1 MQLIQLIIIEIK
13 VSFKSKKSNL
23 SDYWLERAQQAIQSE
38 TLEDAAKVAEIER
51 IVAMMIADIYKNLL
65 AYYGKLATAEG
76 IDWREAKQIA
86 DKFDVEAFQMR
97 AKVYVENKDFSDKAN
112 KELKRYNTAMYA
124 NRENLLKHELGLIV
138 TKAYAEQENVIN
150 KHLHDSV
157 TRTLEHQSGILG
169 ADVHVKPTDVE
180 AIVYSNFGKLN
191 WSERLWNN
199 QDELRKDVERMAS
212 HVMLR
217 GRHPYE
223 FVPEIRK
230 KQKQTVA
237 NTKSLLITEAA
248 RVQTE
253 AQKLHYLETMGD
265 DAEYE
270 FVAKRDE
277 KTSKICRHYD
287 KKVFKVKDMVP
298 GVNAPP
304 MHPHCRST
312 TVPYVGNWRDKFFKD
327 RQGKYRLKDGDTR
340 EVDTDNVN
348 YKEQEPVGLNKRDKN
363 DDYRVDMKC
372 IQSNAYRRKFDKI
385 SDNKVLNRN
394 IYQAAKEMLRHR
406 DGDDREDLYGF
417 DEKTGKQLFKSVENK
432 NNKSKVYYTKNI
444 EKIVESKP
452 YQIISVHNHPRST
465 LPSAGDLT
473 AQHLRKYAKGII
485 VGHNGRL
492 IVYSVNKDVDFEF
505 FKYSIESMK
514 MRTKMERN
522 TLEDMLKNLKKH
534 GLIDYQEL

>member
-1 MQLIQLIIIEIK
+1 M
-13 VSFKSKKSNL
+13 SNL

-65 AYYGKLATAEG
+65 AYYAKLATAEG
-76 IDWREAKQIA
+76 IDWGEAKQIA
-86 DKFDVEAFQMR
+86 DKFDVEAFQMQ
-97 AKVYVENKDFSDKAN
+97 AKAYVENKDFSDKAN
-112 KELKRYNTAMYA
+112 KELKRYNTAMYV
-124 NRENLLKHELGLIV
+124 NREQLLKHELGLIV
-138 TKAYAEQENVIN
+138 TKGYAEQENVIN

-157 TRTLEHQSGILG
+157 TRTLRHQAGILG
-169 ADVHVKPTDVE
+169 ADVHVKQSDVE

-237 NTKSLLITEAA
+237 NTKRLLITEAA

-287 KKVFKVKDMVP
+287 KKLFKVKDMVP

-312 TVPYVGNWRDKFFKD
+312 TVPHVGNWRDKFFKD
-327 RQGKYRLKDGDTR
+327 RQGKYRLKDEDAQAIYT
-340 EVDTDNVN
+340 NN
-348 YKEQEPVGLNKRDKN
+348 
-363 DDYRVDMKC
+363 
-372 IQSNAYRRKFDKI
+372 
-385 SDNKVLNRN
+385 NKVEQLN
-394 IYQAAKEMLRHR
+394 IGKKVFITDQAIDKVKLVKIPGHTDEENKFIQEKHKELLKDAKENNNS
-406 DGDDREDLYGF
+406 DEVVYISKGD
-417 DEKTGKQLFKSVENK
+417 SV
-432 NNKSKVYYTKNI
+432 SKVYGNQTS
-444 EKIVESKP
+444 VEIFLGSEAGNWLNYSP
-452 YQIISVHNHPRST
+452 NRSLILMHNHPGSSSFSLNDIHSFVTINTIKTMTIVTNKGLVKYISKTKKFEGKYISNRLKSYI
-465 LPSAGDLT
+465 S
-473 AQHLRKYAKGII
+473 QHDKEDIDHK
-485 VGHNGRL
+485 
-492 IVYSVNKDVDFEF
+492 F
-505 FKYSIESMK
+505 IE
-514 MRTKMERN
+514 N
-522 TLEDMLKNLKKH
+522 ILKEMYNLGEIYYKVR
-534 GLIDYQEL
+534 

>member
-1 MQLIQLIIIEIK
+1 
-13 VSFKSKKSNL
+13 
-23 SDYWLERAQQAIQSE
+23 
-38 TLEDAAKVAEIER
+38 
-51 IVAMMIADIYKNLL
+51 
-65 AYYGKLATAEG
+65 
-76 IDWREAKQIA
+76 
-86 DKFDVEAFQMR
+86 
-97 AKVYVENKDFSDKAN
+97 
-112 KELKRYNTAMYA
+112 
-124 NRENLLKHELGLIV
+124 
-138 TKAYAEQENVIN
+138 
-150 KHLHDSV
+150 
-157 TRTLEHQSGILG
+157 
-169 ADVHVKPTDVE
+169 DVE

-230 KQKQTVA
+230 KQQQTVA
-237 NTKSLLITEAA
+237 NTKRLLITEAA

-253 AQKLHYLETMGD
+253 AQKMHYLETMGD

-348 YKEQEPVGLNKRDKN
+348 YKEQEPVGLNKRGKN

-394 IYQAAKEMLRHR
+394 IYQAAKEMLQHR

-432 NNKSKVYYTKNI
+432 NNKSKVYYAKNI
-444 EKIVESKP
+444 DKIVESKP

-492 IVYSVNKDVDFEF
+492 IVYSVNKNVNFEF
-505 FKYSIESMK
+505 LKYSIESMK

>member
-1 MQLIQLIIIEIK
+1 MK

-65 AYYGKLATAEG
+65 AYYAKLATAEG

-97 AKVYVENKDFSDKAN
+97 AKAYVENKDFSDKAN
-112 KELKRYNTAMYA
+112 KELKRYNTAMYV
-124 NRENLLKHELGLIV
+124 NREQLLKHELGLIV
-138 TKAYAEQENVIN
+138 TKGYAEQENVIN

-157 TRTLEHQSGILG
+157 TRTLKHQSGILG
-169 ADVHVKPTDVE
+169 ADVHVKQSDVE
-180 AIVYSNFGKLN
+180 AIVYFNFGKLN

-237 NTKSLLITEAA
+237 NTKRLLITEAA

-253 AQKLHYLETMGD
+253 AQKLHYLETIGK

-327 RQGKYRLKDGDTR
+327 RQGKYRLRGEEETKQLL
-340 EVDTDNVN
+340 V
-348 YKEQEPVGLNKRDKN
+348 K
-363 DDYRVDMKC
+363 
-372 IQSNAYRRKFDKI
+372 
-385 SDNKVLNRN
+385 
-394 IYQAAKEMLRHR
+394 KEMTDAIDSGKIKVELNVEKQNRHQLGHQMYEDYKKKNLQKGKAIPSYTLLDNSELNSLIHQKAGKGSLIADDFGNWKNKEIIDFGKIIGKDYI
-406 DGDDREDLYGF
+406 DGEFIETKRGTVHYS
-417 DEKTGKQLFKSVENK
+417 KTGSHIIPNGKG
-432 NNKSKVYYTKNI
+432 
-444 EKIVESKP
+444 EK
-452 YQIISVHNHPRST
+452 R
-465 LPSAGDLT
+465 
-473 AQHLRKYAKGII
+473 
-485 VGHNGRL
+485 
-492 IVYSVNKDVDFEF
+492 
-505 FKYSIESMK
+505 
-514 MRTKMERN
+514 
-522 TLEDMLKNLKKH
+522 
-534 GLIDYQEL
+534 

>member
-1 MQLIQLIIIEIK
+1 M
-13 VSFKSKKSNL
+13 SNL
-23 SDYWLERAQQAIQSE
+23 NDYWLERAKMFIQSE

-51 IVAMMIADIYKNLL
+51 IVAMMTAEIYKNLL

-76 IDWREAKQIA
+76 IDWREAKKIA
-86 DKFDVEAFQMR
+86 DAFDVEAFQMQ
-97 AKVYVENKDFSDKAN
+97 AKAYVDQQDFSEKAN
-112 KELKRYNTAMYA
+112 KALKRYNTTMYV
-124 NRENLLKHELGLIV
+124 NREQFLKQELGLIV
-138 TKAYAEQENVIN
+138 TKAYAEQEKVVNH
-150 KHLHDSV
+150 HLQDSV
-157 TRTLEHQSGILG
+157 TRTLRHQSGILG
-169 ADVHVKPTDVE
+169 ADVHVKQSDVE

-230 KQKQTVA
+230 KQQQTVA
-237 NTKSLLITEAA
+237 NTKRLLITEAA

-327 RQGKYRLKDGDTR
+327 RQGKYRLKDEDAQAIDTNNVEEAHKPKKHWITESDIENVEFVSIPGHTEEESR
-340 EVDTDNVN
+340 YIQEQHKRLLRKAMSENDSNEYAFVSKGKDDKEPAEAKGTQYDVDFKPG
-348 YKEQEPVGLNKRDKN
+348 YKATERLLNSPN
-363 DDYRVDMKC
+363 
-372 IQSNAYRRKFDKI
+372 QSLI
-385 SDNKVLNRN
+385 L
-394 IYQAAKEMLRHR
+394 M
-406 DGDDREDLYGF
+406 
-417 DEKTGKQLFKSVENK
+417 
-432 NNKSKVYYTKNI
+432 
-444 EKIVESKP
+444 
-452 YQIISVHNHPRST
+452 HNHPGGSIFSIHDLINFNDCNT
-465 LPSAGDLT
+465 LKTMTIVTNTGKVKFITKT
-473 AQHLRKYAKGII
+473 ANYDTKLFSIICGREFNKIGKRPISDVNIERALRKLYNKGII
-485 VGHNGRL
+485 EYKVR
-492 IVYSVNKDVDFEF
+492 
-505 FKYSIESMK
+505 
-514 MRTKMERN
+514 
-522 TLEDMLKNLKKH
+522 
-534 GLIDYQEL
+534 

>member
-1 MQLIQLIIIEIK
+1 M
-13 VSFKSKKSNL
+13 SNL

-76 IDWREAKQIA
+76 IDWREAKKIA
-86 DKFDVEAFQMR
+86 NAFDVEAFQMQ
-97 AKVYVENKDFSDKAN
+97 AKAYVENKDFSEKAN
-112 KELKRYNTAMYA
+112 KALKRYNTTMYV
-124 NRENLLKHELGLIV
+124 NREQLLKQELGLIV
-138 TKAYAEQENVIN
+138 TKAYAEQEKVVNH
-150 KHLHDSV
+150 HLQDSV
-157 TRTLEHQSGILG
+157 TRTLKHQSGILG
-169 ADVHVKPTDVE
+169 ADVHVKQSDVE

-230 KQKQTVA
+230 KQQQTVA
-237 NTKSLLITEAA
+237 NTKRLLITEAA

-327 RQGKYRLKDGDTR
+327 RQGKYSVEYDKVLQKSAKDEMTDAIDSGKIKVELNVEKQNRHQLGHQLYEDYKKKNLQKGLPIPSYTILDND
-340 EVDTDNVN
+340 ELNALLIQKAGKGHLSTDNN
-348 YKEQEPVGLNKRDKN
+348 GNWDNKEIINFDKIIGKAYIDGKFIATKWGKVHYSKTGTHIIPFEKRDK
-363 DDYRVDMKC
+363 R
-372 IQSNAYRRKFDKI
+372 
-385 SDNKVLNRN
+385 
-394 IYQAAKEMLRHR
+394 
-406 DGDDREDLYGF
+406 
-417 DEKTGKQLFKSVENK
+417 
-432 NNKSKVYYTKNI
+432 
-444 EKIVESKP
+444 
-452 YQIISVHNHPRST
+452 
-465 LPSAGDLT
+465 
-473 AQHLRKYAKGII
+473 
-485 VGHNGRL
+485 
-492 IVYSVNKDVDFEF
+492 
-505 FKYSIESMK
+505 
-514 MRTKMERN
+514 
-522 TLEDMLKNLKKH
+522 
-534 GLIDYQEL
+534 

>member
-1 MQLIQLIIIEIK
+1 M
-13 VSFKSKKSNL
+13 SNL

-65 AYYGKLATAEG
+65 AYYAKLATAEG
-76 IDWREAKQIA
+76 IDWGEAKQIA
-86 DKFDVEAFQMR
+86 DKFDVEAFQMQ
-97 AKVYVENKDFSDKAN
+97 AKAYVENKDFSDKAN
-112 KELKRYNTAMYA
+112 KELKRYNTAMYV
-124 NRENLLKHELGLIV
+124 NREQLLKHELGLIV
-138 TKAYAEQENVIN
+138 TKGYAEQENVVN
-150 KHLHDSV
+150 HHLQETV
-157 TRTLEHQSGILG
+157 TRTLRHQAGILG

-212 HVMLR
+212 HVMLH

-230 KQKQTVA
+230 KQQQTVA
-237 NTKSLLITEAA
+237 NTKRLLITEAA

-253 AQKLHYLETMGD
+253 AQKMYYLETMGD

-312 TVPYVGNWRDKFFKD
+312 TVPHVGNWRDKFFKD
-327 RQGKYRLKDGDTR
+327 RQGKYSVEYDKVLQKSAKDEMTDAIDSGKIKVELNVEKQNRHQLGHQLYEDYKKKNLQKGLPIPSYTILDND
-340 EVDTDNVN
+340 ELNALLIQKAGKGHLSTDNN
-348 YKEQEPVGLNKRDKN
+348 GNWDNKEIINFDKIIGKAYIDGKFIATKWGKVHYSKTGTHIIPFEKRDK
-363 DDYRVDMKC
+363 R
-372 IQSNAYRRKFDKI
+372 
-385 SDNKVLNRN
+385 
-394 IYQAAKEMLRHR
+394 
-406 DGDDREDLYGF
+406 
-417 DEKTGKQLFKSVENK
+417 
-432 NNKSKVYYTKNI
+432 
-444 EKIVESKP
+444 
-452 YQIISVHNHPRST
+452 
-465 LPSAGDLT
+465 
-473 AQHLRKYAKGII
+473 
-485 VGHNGRL
+485 
-492 IVYSVNKDVDFEF
+492 
-505 FKYSIESMK
+505 
-514 MRTKMERN
+514 
-522 TLEDMLKNLKKH
+522 
-534 GLIDYQEL
+534 

>member
-51 IVAMMIADIYKNLL
+51 IVAMMIADIYKTLL

-97 AKVYVENKDFSDKAN
+97 AKAYVENKDFSDKAN
-112 KELKRYNTAMYA
+112 KELKRYNTAMYV
-124 NRENLLKHELGLIV
+124 NREQLLKHELGLIV
-138 TKAYAEQENVIN
+138 TKGYAEQENVIN

-157 TRTLEHQSGILG
+157 TRTLRHQAGILG

-199 QDELRKDVERMAS
+199 QDELRKDVERVAS

-237 NTKSLLITEAA
+237 NTKRLLITEAA

-312 TVPYVGNWRDKFFKD
+312 TVPHVGNWRDKFFKD
-327 RQGKYRLKDGDTR
+327 RQGKYSVEYDKVLQKSAKDEMTDAIDSGKIKVELNVEKQNRHQLGHQLYEDYKKKNLQKGLPIPSYTILDND
-340 EVDTDNVN
+340 ELNALLIQKAGKGHLSTDNN
-348 YKEQEPVGLNKRDKN
+348 GNWDNKEIINFDKIIGKAYIDGKFIATKWGKVHYSKTGTHIIPFEKRDK
-363 DDYRVDMKC
+363 R
-372 IQSNAYRRKFDKI
+372 
-385 SDNKVLNRN
+385 
-394 IYQAAKEMLRHR
+394 
-406 DGDDREDLYGF
+406 
-417 DEKTGKQLFKSVENK
+417 
-432 NNKSKVYYTKNI
+432 
-444 EKIVESKP
+444 
-452 YQIISVHNHPRST
+452 
-465 LPSAGDLT
+465 
-473 AQHLRKYAKGII
+473 
-485 VGHNGRL
+485 
-492 IVYSVNKDVDFEF
+492 
-505 FKYSIESMK
+505 
-514 MRTKMERN
+514 
-522 TLEDMLKNLKKH
+522 
-534 GLIDYQEL
+534 

>member
-1 MQLIQLIIIEIK
+1 M
-13 VSFKSKKSNL
+13 SNL
-23 SDYWLERAQQAIQSE
+23 NDYWLERAKMFIQSE
-38 TLEDAAKVAEIER
+38 TLEDAAKIAEIER

-76 IDWREAKQIA
+76 IDWREAKKIVDA
-86 DKFDVEAFQMR
+86 FDVEAFQMQ
-97 AKVYVENKDFSDKAN
+97 AKTYVENKDFSEKAN
-112 KELKRYNTAMYA
+112 EELKRYNTTMYV
-124 NRENLLKHELGLIV
+124 NREKLLKHELGLIV
-138 TKAYAEQENVIN
+138 TKAYAEQEKVVNH
-150 KHLHDSV
+150 HLQDSV
-157 TRTLEHQSGILG
+157 TRTLKHQAGILG
-169 ADVHVKPTDVE
+169 ADVHVKQSDVE

-230 KQKQTVA
+230 KQQQTVA
-237 NTKSLLITEAA
+237 NTKRLLITEAA

-312 TVPYVGNWRDKFFKD
+312 TVPHVSNWRDKFFKD
-327 RQGKYRLKDGDTR
+327 RQGKYRLKDEDTQAI
-340 EVDTDNVN
+340 DTINSN
-348 YKEQEPVGLNKRDKN
+348 SNEQEPFGLNKRNKN
-363 DDYRVDMKC
+363 DEFKVDVKY
-372 IQSNAYRRKFDKI
+372 IQSNEYRRKFDKI

-394 IYQAAKEMLRHR
+394 IYQAAKEMLEHR

-417 DEKTGKQLFKSVENK
+417 DEKTGKMLFKSIENK

-444 EKIVESKP
+444 EKIVEKNP

-465 LPSAGDLT
+465 LPSVGDLT

-492 IVYSVNKDVDFEF
+492 IVYSVNKDIDFGSF
-505 FKYSIESMK
+505 RHSLDILGVNFKSKYNTSEVEQNK
-514 MRTKMERN
+514 MLSK
-522 TLEDMLKNLKKH
+522 LKEI
-534 GLIDYQEL
+534 GLIDYKVL

>member
-1 MQLIQLIIIEIK
+1 M
-13 VSFKSKKSNL
+13 SNL

-76 IDWREAKQIA
+76 IDWREAKKIA
-86 DKFDVEAFQMR
+86 NAFDVEAFQMQ
-97 AKVYVENKDFSDKAN
+97 AKAYVENKDFSEKAN
-112 KELKRYNTAMYA
+112 KALKRYNTTMYV
-124 NRENLLKHELGLIV
+124 NREQLLKHELGLIV
-138 TKAYAEQENVIN
+138 TKGYAEQENVIN

-157 TRTLEHQSGILG
+157 TRTLRHQAGILG
-169 ADVHVKPTDVE
+169 ADVHVKQSDVE

-237 NTKSLLITEAA
+237 NTKRLLITEAA

-253 AQKLHYLETMGD
+253 AQKMHYLETMGD

-312 TVPYVGNWRDKFFKD
+312 TVPYVGNWRDDFIKK
-327 RQGKYRLKDGDTR
+327 RKGKYKL
-340 EVDTDNVN
+340 
-348 YKEQEPVGLNKRDKN
+348 
-363 DDYRVDMKC
+363 
-372 IQSNAYRRKFDKI
+372 
-385 SDNKVLNRN
+385 
-394 IYQAAKEMLRHR
+394 
-406 DGDDREDLYGF
+406 
-417 DEKTGKQLFKSVENK
+417 DEEETKQLFAKKEMTDAIDSGKIKVELNPNK
-432 NNKSKVYYTKNI
+432 QNRHQLGHKLYEEYKEKNAQKGMLTPSYTILDNDELNTLIRQKVGKGYLTTDITGKWNNKEIIDFGKIIGKDNIKGQFIETKRGTVHYSKTGTHVI
-444 EKIVESKP
+444 P
-452 YQIISVHNHPRST
+452 
-465 LPSAGDLT
+465 
-473 AQHLRKYAKGII
+473 
-485 VGHNGRL
+485 NG
-492 IVYSVNKDVDFEF
+492 K
-505 FKYSIESMK
+505 
-514 MRTKMERN
+514 
-522 TLEDMLKNLKKH
+522 EDKR
-534 GLIDYQEL
+534 

>member
-1 MQLIQLIIIEIK
+1 M
-13 VSFKSKKSNL
+13 SNL

-65 AYYGKLATAEG
+65 AYYAKLATAEG
-76 IDWREAKQIA
+76 IDWREAKKIVDA
-86 DKFDVEAFQMR
+86 FDVEMFQMQ
-97 AKVYVENKDFSDKAN
+97 AKAYVENKDFSEKAN
-112 KELKRYNTAMYA
+112 KALKRYNTTMYV
-124 NRENLLKHELGLIV
+124 NREQLLKHELGLIV

-237 NTKSLLITEAA
+237 NTKRLLITEAA

-312 TVPYVGNWRDKFFKD
+312 TVPYVGNWRDDFFKK
-327 RQGKYRLKDGDTR
+327 RKGKYKLDEEETTQLLAK
-340 EVDTDNVN
+340 
-348 YKEQEPVGLNKRDKN
+348 
-363 DDYRVDMKC
+363 
-372 IQSNAYRRKFDKI
+372 
-385 SDNKVLNRN
+385 
-394 IYQAAKEMLRHR
+394 KEMTDAIDSGKIKVELNV
-406 DGDDREDLYGF
+406 
-417 DEKTGKQLFKSVENK
+417 EK
-432 NNKSKVYYTKNI
+432 
-444 EKIVESKP
+444 
-452 YQIISVHNHPRST
+452 
-465 LPSAGDLT
+465 
-473 AQHLRKYAKGII
+473 
-485 VGHNGRL
+485 
-492 IVYSVNKDVDFEF
+492 
-505 FKYSIESMK
+505 
-514 MRTKMERN
+514 
-522 TLEDMLKNLKKH
+522 
-534 GLIDYQEL
+534 

>member
-23 SDYWLERAQQAIQSE
+23 NDYWLERAQQAIQSE

-51 IVAMMIADIYKNLL
+51 IIAMMIADIYKNLL
-65 AYYGKLATAEG
+65 AYYGKLVTAEG
-76 IDWREAKQIA
+76 IDWREAKQIV
-86 DKFDVEAFQMR
+86 DKFDVEAFQMQ
-97 AKVYVENKDFSDKAN
+97 AKAYVENKDFSDKAN
-112 KELKRYNTAMYA
+112 KELKRYNTAMYV
-124 NRENLLKHELGLIV
+124 NREQLLKHELGLIV
-138 TKAYAEQENVIN
+138 TKAYAEQAKVVNH
-150 KHLHDSV
+150 HLQDSV
-157 TRTLEHQSGILG
+157 TRTLKHQAGILG
-169 ADVHVKPTDVE
+169 ADVHVKQSDVE

-199 QDELRKDVERMAS
+199 QDGLRKDVERMAS

-237 NTKSLLITEAA
+237 NTKRLLITEVA

-312 TVPYVGNWRDKFFKD
+312 TVPYVGNWRDDFFKK
-327 RQGKYRLKDGDTR
+327 RKGKYKLDEEETTQLLAK
-340 EVDTDNVN
+340 
-348 YKEQEPVGLNKRDKN
+348 
-363 DDYRVDMKC
+363 
-372 IQSNAYRRKFDKI
+372 
-385 SDNKVLNRN
+385 
-394 IYQAAKEMLRHR
+394 KEMTDAIDSGKIKVELNVEKQNRHQL
-406 DGDDREDLYGF
+406 GHQLYEDY
-417 DEKTGKQLFKSVENK
+417 KK
-432 NNKSKVYYTKNI
+432 
-444 EKIVESKP
+444 
-452 YQIISVHNHPRST
+452 
-465 LPSAGDLT
+465 
-473 AQHLRKYAKGII
+473 
-485 VGHNGRL
+485 
-492 IVYSVNKDVDFEF
+492 
-505 FKYSIESMK
+505 
-514 MRTKMERN
+514 
-522 TLEDMLKNLKKH
+522 KNLQKGKAIPSYTLLDNSELNS
-534 GLIDYQEL
+534 LIHQKAGKGSLIADDFGNWKNKEIIDFGKIIGKDYIDG

>member
-1 MQLIQLIIIEIK
+1 M
-13 VSFKSKKSNL
+13 SNL

-38 TLEDAAKVAEIER
+38 TLEDAAKIAEIER

-76 IDWREAKQIA
+76 IDWREAKKIA
-86 DKFDVEAFQMR
+86 NAFDVEAFQMQ
-97 AKVYVENKDFSDKAN
+97 AKAYVENKDFSEKAN
-112 KELKRYNTAMYA
+112 KALKRYNTTMYV
-124 NRENLLKHELGLIV
+124 NREQLLKHELGLIV
-138 TKAYAEQENVIN
+138 TKAYAEQEKVVNH
-150 KHLHDSV
+150 HLQDSV
-157 TRTLEHQSGILG
+157 TRTLKHQAGILG

-180 AIVYSNFGKLN
+180 ATVYSNFGKLN

-237 NTKSLLITEAA
+237 NTKRLLITEAA

-312 TVPYVGNWRDKFFKD
+312 TVPHVGNWRDKFFKD
-327 RQGKYRLKDGDTR
+327 RQGKYSVEYD
-340 EVDTDNVN
+340 
-348 YKEQEPVGLNKRDKN
+348 
-363 DDYRVDMKC
+363 
-372 IQSNAYRRKFDKI
+372 
-385 SDNKVLNRN
+385 KVL
-394 IYQAAKEMLRHR
+394 QKSAEKEMTDAIDSGKIKVELNVEKQNRHQLGHQFYEAYKKKNLQKGLPIPSYTILDNDELNALIIQKAGKGYLTTDITGKWNNKEIIDFGKIIGKAYI
-406 DGDDREDLYGF
+406 DGEFIETRWGKVHYS
-417 DEKTGKQLFKSVENK
+417 KTGTHIVPYEKEDKQ
-432 NNKSKVYYTKNI
+432 
-444 EKIVESKP
+444 
-452 YQIISVHNHPRST
+452 
-465 LPSAGDLT
+465 
-473 AQHLRKYAKGII
+473 
-485 VGHNGRL
+485 
-492 IVYSVNKDVDFEF
+492 
-505 FKYSIESMK
+505 
-514 MRTKMERN
+514 
-522 TLEDMLKNLKKH
+522 
-534 GLIDYQEL
+534 

>member
-1 MQLIQLIIIEIK
+1 
-13 VSFKSKKSNL
+13 
-23 SDYWLERAQQAIQSE
+23 
-38 TLEDAAKVAEIER
+38 
-51 IVAMMIADIYKNLL
+51 
-65 AYYGKLATAEG
+65 
-76 IDWREAKQIA
+76 
-86 DKFDVEAFQMR
+86 
-97 AKVYVENKDFSDKAN
+97 
-112 KELKRYNTAMYA
+112 
-124 NRENLLKHELGLIV
+124 
-138 TKAYAEQENVIN
+138 
-150 KHLHDSV
+150 
-157 TRTLEHQSGILG
+157 
-169 ADVHVKPTDVE
+169 
-180 AIVYSNFGKLN
+180 
-191 WSERLWNN
+191 
-199 QDELRKDVERMAS
+199 MAS

-230 KQKQTVA
+230 KQQQTVA
-237 NTKSLLITEAA
+237 NTKRLLITEAA

-253 AQKLHYLETMGD
+253 AQKLHYLEILGD

-312 TVPYVGNWRDKFFKD
+312 TVPHVGNWRDKFFKD
-327 RQGKYRLKDGDTR
+327 RQGKYQLKDGDTR
-340 EVDTDNVN
+340 EIDTDNVN

-363 DDYRVDMKC
+363 DDYRVDMKY

-394 IYQAAKEMLRHR
+394 IYQAAKEMLQHR
-406 DGDDREDLYGF
+406 DGDYREDLYGF

-492 IVYSVNKDVDFEF
+492 IVYSVNKDIEF
-505 FKYSIESMK
+505 YLLKRALEIFDTNLQSKYNSSQDEQNK
-514 MRTKMERN
+514 MLNKLRKI
-522 TLEDMLKNLKKH
+522 
-534 GLIDYQEL
+534 GLINYEVI

>member
-1 MQLIQLIIIEIK
+1 M
-13 VSFKSKKSNL
+13 SNL

-51 IVAMMIADIYKNLL
+51 IIAMMIADIYKNLL

-86 DKFDVEAFQMR
+86 DKFDVEAFQMQ
-97 AKVYVENKDFSDKAN
+97 AKAYVENKDFSDKAN
-112 KELKRYNTAMYA
+112 KELKRYNTAMYV
-124 NRENLLKHELGLIV
+124 NREQLLKHELGLIV
-138 TKAYAEQENVIN
+138 TKGYAEQENVIN

-157 TRTLEHQSGILG
+157 TRTLKHQAGMLG
-169 ADVHVKPTDVE
+169 ADVHVKQSDVE

-237 NTKSLLITEAA
+237 NTKRLLITEAA

-312 TVPYVGNWRDKFFKD
+312 TVPYVGNWRDDFFKK
-327 RQGKYRLKDGDTR
+327 RKGKYKL
-340 EVDTDNVN
+340 
-348 YKEQEPVGLNKRDKN
+348 
-363 DDYRVDMKC
+363 
-372 IQSNAYRRKFDKI
+372 
-385 SDNKVLNRN
+385 
-394 IYQAAKEMLRHR
+394 
-406 DGDDREDLYGF
+406 
-417 DEKTGKQLFKSVENK
+417 DEEETKQLFAKKEMTDAIDSGKIKVELNPNK
-432 NNKSKVYYTKNI
+432 QNRHQLGHKLYEEYKEKNAQKGMLTPSYTILDNDELNTLIRQKVGKGYLTTDITGKWNNKEIIDFGKIIGKDNIKGQFIETKRGTVHYSKTGTHVI
-444 EKIVESKP
+444 P
-452 YQIISVHNHPRST
+452 
-465 LPSAGDLT
+465 
-473 AQHLRKYAKGII
+473 
-485 VGHNGRL
+485 NG
-492 IVYSVNKDVDFEF
+492 K
-505 FKYSIESMK
+505 
-514 MRTKMERN
+514 
-522 TLEDMLKNLKKH
+522 EDKR
-534 GLIDYQEL
+534 

>member
-1 MQLIQLIIIEIK
+1 MSSL
-13 VSFKSKKSNL
+13 N
-23 SDYWLERAQQAIQSE
+23 DYWLERAKMFIQSE

-76 IDWREAKQIA
+76 IDWREAKKIA
-86 DKFDVEAFQMR
+86 DAFDVEAFQMQ
-97 AKVYVENKDFSDKAN
+97 AKAYVENKDFSEKAN
-112 KELKRYNTAMYA
+112 EELKRYNTTMYV
-124 NRENLLKHELGLIV
+124 NREKLLKQELGLIV
-138 TKAYAEQENVIN
+138 TKAYAEQEKVVNH
-150 KHLHDSV
+150 HLQDSV
-157 TRTLEHQSGILG
+157 TRTLKHQSGILG
-169 ADVHVKPTDVE
+169 ADVHVKQSDVE

-230 KQKQTVA
+230 KQQQTVA
-237 NTKSLLITEAA
+237 NTKRLLITEAA

-253 AQKLHYLETMGD
+253 AQKIHYLETMGD

-327 RQGKYRLKDGDTR
+327 RQGKYRLKDEDAQAIDTNR
-340 EVDTDNVN
+340 V
-348 YKEQEPVGLNKRDKN
+348 EQLN
-363 DDYRVDMKC
+363 
-372 IQSNAYRRKFDKI
+372 I
-385 SDNKVLNRN
+385 
-394 IYQAAKEMLRHR
+394 
-406 DGDDREDLYGF
+406 
-417 DEKTGKQLFKSVENK
+417 GK
-432 NNKSKVYYTKNI
+432 KVYITEQAIDKVKLINIPGHTDEENRFIQEKHKELLKDAMENNNSDEVAYLLKGDKVVKVYGSQTGVNFSPGSKSSRLLSESKKNSVTMIHNHPGSSIFSLTDLAIFIANDSIKTLTIVTNRGQIKYVVKTENFSKARSKQIIGSIVNVTKKGGFTPKII
-444 EKIVESKP
+444 EKILKLLYNS
-452 YQIISVHNHPRST
+452 
-465 LPSAGDLT
+465 GD
-473 AQHLRKYAKGII
+473 
-485 VGHNGRL
+485 
-492 IVYSVNKDVDFEF
+492 
-505 FKYSIESMK
+505 
-514 MRTKMERN
+514 
-522 TLEDMLKNLKKH
+522 
-534 GLIDYQEL
+534 IDYKVR

>member
-1 MQLIQLIIIEIK
+1 
-13 VSFKSKKSNL
+13 
-23 SDYWLERAQQAIQSE
+23 
-38 TLEDAAKVAEIER
+38 
-51 IVAMMIADIYKNLL
+51 
-65 AYYGKLATAEG
+65 
-76 IDWREAKQIA
+76 
-86 DKFDVEAFQMR
+86 
-97 AKVYVENKDFSDKAN
+97 
-112 KELKRYNTAMYA
+112 
-124 NRENLLKHELGLIV
+124 
-138 TKAYAEQENVIN
+138 TKGYAEQENVIN

-253 AQKLHYLETMGD
+253 AQKLHYLETIGK

-312 TVPYVGNWRDKFFKD
+312 TVPHVGNWRDKFFKD
-327 RQGKYRLKDGDTR
+327 RQGKYRLRGDEETKQLLAKK
-340 EVDTDNVN
+340 EMTDAIDS
-348 YKEQEPVGLNKRDKN
+348 G
-363 DDYRVDMKC
+363 
-372 IQSNAYRRKFDKI
+372 KI
-385 SDNKVLNRN
+385 SLW
-394 IYQAAKEMLRHR
+394 
-406 DGDDREDLYGF
+406 
-417 DEKTGKQLFKSVENK
+417 
-432 NNKSKVYYTKNI
+432 
-444 EKIVESKP
+444 
-452 YQIISVHNHPRST
+452 
-465 LPSAGDLT
+465 
-473 AQHLRKYAKGII
+473 
-485 VGHNGRL
+485 
-492 IVYSVNKDVDFEF
+492 
-505 FKYSIESMK
+505 
-514 MRTKMERN
+514 
-522 TLEDMLKNLKKH
+522 KKF
-534 GLIDYQEL
+534 

>member
-1 MQLIQLIIIEIK
+1 M
-13 VSFKSKKSNL
+13 

-65 AYYGKLATAEG
+65 AYYAKLATAEG

-86 DKFDVEAFQMR
+86 DKFDVEAFQMQ
-97 AKVYVENKDFSDKAN
+97 AKAYVENKDFSDKAN
-112 KELKRYNTAMYA
+112 KELKRYNTAMYV
-124 NRENLLKHELGLIV
+124 NCEQLLKHELGLIV
-138 TKAYAEQENVIN
+138 TKGYAEQENVIN

-157 TRTLEHQSGILG
+157 TRTLKHQAGMLG
-169 ADVHVKPTDVE
+169 ADVHVKQSDVE

-237 NTKSLLITEAA
+237 NTKRLLITEAA

-327 RQGKYRLKDGDTR
+327 RQGKYSVEYD
-340 EVDTDNVN
+340 
-348 YKEQEPVGLNKRDKN
+348 
-363 DDYRVDMKC
+363 
-372 IQSNAYRRKFDKI
+372 
-385 SDNKVLNRN
+385 KVL
-394 IYQAAKEMLRHR
+394 QKSAEKEMTDAIDSGKIKVELNVEKQNRHQLGHQLYEDYKKKNIQKGLPIPSYTILDNEELNSMIR
-406 DGDDREDLYGF
+406 QKSGKGYLVANNAGKWLNREIIDFGKIIGKAYIDGEFIETKWGTVHYS
-417 DEKTGKQLFKSVENK
+417 KTGTHIVPRK
-432 NNKSKVYYTKNI
+432 
-444 EKIVESKP
+444 EK
-452 YQIISVHNHPRST
+452 
-465 LPSAGDLT
+465 D
-473 AQHLRKYAKGII
+473 
-485 VGHNGRL
+485 
-492 IVYSVNKDVDFEF
+492 
-505 FKYSIESMK
+505 
-514 MRTKMERN
+514 
-522 TLEDMLKNLKKH
+522 KK
-534 GLIDYQEL
+534 

>member
-1 MQLIQLIIIEIK
+1 M
-13 VSFKSKKSNL
+13 SNL

-76 IDWREAKQIA
+76 IDWREAKKIVDA
-86 DKFDVEAFQMR
+86 FDVEMFQMQ
-97 AKVYVENKDFSDKAN
+97 AKAYVENKDFSEKAN
-112 KELKRYNTAMYA
+112 KELKRYNTTMYV
-124 NRENLLKHELGLIV
+124 NREQLLKHELGLIV
-138 TKAYAEQENVIN
+138 TKGYAEQENVIN

-157 TRTLEHQSGILG
+157 TRTLRHQAGILG
-169 ADVHVKPTDVE
+169 ADVHVKQSDVE

-237 NTKSLLITEAA
+237 NTKRLLITEAA

-253 AQKLHYLETMGD
+253 AQKMHYLETMGD

-298 GVNAPP
+298 GINAPP

-312 TVPYVGNWRDKFFKD
+312 TVPHVGNWRDKFFKD
-327 RQGKYRLKDGDTR
+327 RQGKYRLKDEDAPSII
-340 EVDTDNVN
+340 
-348 YKEQEPVGLNKRDKN
+348 KESGAKWTDKN
-363 DDYRVDMKC
+363 DPYMKER
-372 IQSNAYRRKFDKI
+372 IRHATTYYESVR
-385 SDNKVLNRN
+385 NRN
-394 IYQAAKEMLRHR
+394 KDIEIEKIAENTGFKRSTIKRVYEHMFENKYHLMGGHKRFDPDFYMANSWMRLREGKHIKKADLIMLRHEALEHYLMNKYNY
-406 DGDDREDLYGF
+406 GYREAHALV
-417 DEKTGKQLFKSVENK
+417 EKKYNYDKEIKSY
-432 NNKSKVYYTKNI
+432 KSN
-444 EKIVESKP
+444 
-452 YQIISVHNHPRST
+452 
-465 LPSAGDLT
+465 
-473 AQHLRKYAKGII
+473 RK
-485 VGHNGRL
+485 R
-492 IVYSVNKDVDFEF
+492 
-505 FKYSIESMK
+505 
-514 MRTKMERN
+514 R
-522 TLEDMLKNLKKH
+522 
-534 GLIDYQEL
+534 

>member
-1 MQLIQLIIIEIK
+1 M
-13 VSFKSKKSNL
+13 SNL

-38 TLEDAAKVAEIER
+38 TLEDAAKIAEIER

-76 IDWREAKQIA
+76 IDWREAKKIA
-86 DKFDVEAFQMR
+86 NAFDVEAFQMQ
-97 AKVYVENKDFSDKAN
+97 AKAYVENKDFSEKAN
-112 KELKRYNTAMYA
+112 KALKRYNTTMYV
-124 NRENLLKHELGLIV
+124 NREQLLKHELGLIV
-138 TKAYAEQENVIN
+138 TKAYAEQEKVVNH
-150 KHLHDSV
+150 HLQDSV
-157 TRTLEHQSGILG
+157 TRTLKHQAGILG

-237 NTKSLLITEAA
+237 NTKRLLITEAA

-287 KKVFKVKDMVP
+287 K
-298 GVNAPP
+298 
-304 MHPHCRST
+304 
-312 TVPYVGNWRDKFFKD
+312 
-327 RQGKYRLKDGDTR
+327 
-340 EVDTDNVN
+340 
-348 YKEQEPVGLNKRDKN
+348 
-363 DDYRVDMKC
+363 
-372 IQSNAYRRKFDKI
+372 
-385 SDNKVLNRN
+385 
-394 IYQAAKEMLRHR
+394 
-406 DGDDREDLYGF
+406 
-417 DEKTGKQLFKSVENK
+417 
-432 NNKSKVYYTKNI
+432 
-444 EKIVESKP
+444 
-452 YQIISVHNHPRST
+452 
-465 LPSAGDLT
+465 
-473 AQHLRKYAKGII
+473 
-485 VGHNGRL
+485 
-492 IVYSVNKDVDFEF
+492 
-505 FKYSIESMK
+505 
-514 MRTKMERN
+514 
-522 TLEDMLKNLKKH
+522 
-534 GLIDYQEL
+534 

>member
-1 MQLIQLIIIEIK
+1 M
-13 VSFKSKKSNL
+13 SNL

-51 IVAMMIADIYKNLL
+51 IVAMMIADIYKSLL
-65 AYYGKLATAEG
+65 AYYAKLATAEG
-76 IDWREAKQIA
+76 IDWREAKKIVDA
-86 DKFDVEAFQMR
+86 FDVEMFQMQ
-97 AKVYVENKDFSDKAN
+97 AKAYVENKDFSEKAN
-112 KELKRYNTAMYA
+112 QELKRFNTTMYV
-124 NRENLLKHELGLIV
+124 NREQLLKHELGLIV
-138 TKAYAEQENVIN
+138 TKAYAELENVIN

-169 ADVHVKPTDVE
+169 ADVHVKQSDVE
-180 AIVYSNFGKLN
+180 AIVHSNFGKLN

-230 KQKQTVA
+230 KQQQTVA
-237 NTKSLLITEAA
+237 NTKRLLITEAA

-253 AQKLHYLETMGD
+253 AQKLHYLETLGD

-312 TVPYVGNWRDKFFKD
+312 TVPHVGNWRDKFFKD
-327 RQGKYRLKDGDTR
+327 RQGKYRLRDNDGQAIDTH
-340 EVDTDNVN
+340 N
-348 YKEQEPVGLNKRDKN
+348 
-363 DDYRVDMKC
+363 
-372 IQSNAYRRKFDKI
+372 
-385 SDNKVLNRN
+385 NKVEQLN
-394 IYQAAKEMLRHR
+394 IGKKVFITDQAIDKVKLVKIPGHTDEENKFIQEKHKELLKDAKENNNS
-406 DGDDREDLYGF
+406 DEVVYISKGD
-417 DEKTGKQLFKSVENK
+417 SV
-432 NNKSKVYYTKNI
+432 SKVYGNQTS
-444 EKIVESKP
+444 VE
-452 YQIISVHNHPRST
+452 ISPGSEAGNWLKYSSNQSLILMHNHPGSSIFSMNDIFMFVNSKSLKT
-465 LPSAGDLT
+465 LTILT
-473 AQHLRKYAKGII
+473 NLGQVKYITKTNNYDISEVSLICAKAFQGIGENAI
-485 VGHNGRL
+485 TP
-492 IVYSVNKDVDFEF
+492 
-505 FKYSIESMK
+505 KYIE
-514 MRTKMERN
+514 EV
-522 TLEDMLKNLKKH
+522 LKKLYNS
-534 GLIDYQEL
+534 GNINYKVR

>member
-1 MQLIQLIIIEIK
+1 M
-13 VSFKSKKSNL
+13 SNL
-23 SDYWLERAQQAIQSE
+23 NDYWLERAKMFIQSE

-76 IDWREAKQIA
+76 IDWREAKKIA
-86 DKFDVEAFQMR
+86 DAFDVEAFQVQ
-97 AKVYVENKDFSDKAN
+97 AKTYVENKDFSEKAN
-112 KELKRYNTAMYA
+112 KALKRYNTTMYV
-124 NRENLLKHELGLIV
+124 NREQLLKQELGLIV
-138 TKAYAEQENVIN
+138 TKAYAEQEKVVNH
-150 KHLHDSV
+150 HLQDSV
-157 TRTLEHQSGILG
+157 TRTLKHQAGILG
-169 ADVHVKPTDVE
+169 ADVHVKQSDVE

-230 KQKQTVA
+230 KQQQTVA
-237 NTKSLLITEAA
+237 NTKRLLITEAA

-253 AQKLHYLETMGD
+253 AQKMHYLETMGD
-265 DAEYE
+265 DAEYV

-327 RQGKYRLKDGDTR
+327 RQGKYRLKDEDAPSII
-340 EVDTDNVN
+340 
-348 YKEQEPVGLNKRDKN
+348 KESGAKWTDKN
-363 DDYRVDMKC
+363 DPYGIERQRHADDYYEEIRNRKKEIEIREVARNTGFRESTIKRVYEHMFKNKYELASGY
-372 IQSNAYRRKFDKI
+372 SNFYPDFYMANSWMRLREGKHIKK
-385 SDNKVLNRN
+385 SDIL
-394 IYQAAKEMLRHR
+394 MLRH
-406 DGDDREDLYGF
+406 EALEHY
-417 DEKTGKQLFKSVENK
+417 LMNK
-432 NNKSKVYYTKNI
+432 YNYNYDKAHD
-444 EKIVESKP
+444 IVEK
-452 YQIISVHNHPRST
+452 
-465 LPSAGDLT
+465 
-473 AQHLRKYAKGII
+473 KYNYNEAIK
-485 VGHNGRL
+485 
-492 IVYSVNKDVDFEF
+492 E
-505 FKYSIESMK
+505 
-514 MRTKMERN
+514 
-522 TLEDMLKNLKKH
+522 LENNNS
-534 GLIDYQEL
+534 

>member
-23 SDYWLERAQQAIQSE
+23 SDYWLERAKMFIQSE

-65 AYYGKLATAEG
+65 AYYAKLATAEG

-86 DKFDVEAFQMR
+86 DKFDVEAFQMQ
-97 AKVYVENKDFSDKAN
+97 AKAYVENKDFSDEAN
-112 KELKRYNTAMYA
+112 KELKRYNTAMYV
-124 NRENLLKHELGLIV
+124 NREQLLKHELGLIV
-138 TKAYAEQENVIN
+138 TKGYAEQENVIN

-157 TRTLEHQSGILG
+157 TRTLRHQAGILG
-169 ADVHVKPTDVE
+169 ADVHVKQTDVE

-230 KQKQTVA
+230 KQRQTVA
-237 NTKSLLITEAA
+237 NTKRLLITEAA

-253 AQKLHYLETMGD
+253 AQKMHYLETMGD

-327 RQGKYRLKDGDTR
+327 RQGKYSVEYD
-340 EVDTDNVN
+340 
-348 YKEQEPVGLNKRDKN
+348 
-363 DDYRVDMKC
+363 
-372 IQSNAYRRKFDKI
+372 
-385 SDNKVLNRN
+385 KVLQKSAKDEMTDALDSGKIKVELNVDKQNRH
-394 IYQAAKEMLRHR
+394 QLGHQ
-406 DGDDREDLYGF
+406 LYEAYKKKNLQKGLPIPSYTILDN
-417 DEKTGKQLFKSVENK
+417 DELNALIIQKAGKGYLTTDITGK
-432 NNKSKVYYTKNI
+432 
-444 EKIVESKP
+444 
-452 YQIISVHNHPRST
+452 
-465 LPSAGDLT
+465 
-473 AQHLRKYAKGII
+473 
-485 VGHNGRL
+485 
-492 IVYSVNKDVDFEF
+492 
-505 FKYSIESMK
+505 
-514 MRTKMERN
+514 
-522 TLEDMLKNLKKH
+522 
-534 GLIDYQEL
+534 

>member
-1 MQLIQLIIIEIK
+1 M
-13 VSFKSKKSNL
+13 SNL

-65 AYYGKLATAEG
+65 AYYAKLATAEG
-76 IDWREAKQIA
+76 IDWREAKKIVDA
-86 DKFDVEAFQMR
+86 FDVEMFQMQ
-97 AKVYVENKDFSDKAN
+97 AKAYVENKDFSEKAN
-112 KELKRYNTAMYA
+112 KALKRYNTTMYV
-124 NRENLLKHELGLIV
+124 NREKLLKHELGLIV
-138 TKAYAEQENVIN
+138 TKAYAEQEKVVNH
-150 KHLHDSV
+150 HLQDSV
-157 TRTLEHQSGILG
+157 TRTLKHQAGILG

-230 KQKQTVA
+230 KQQQTVA
-237 NTKSLLITEAA
+237 NTKRLLITEAA

-327 RQGKYRLKDGDTR
+327 RQGKYRLNDEDGLKR
-340 EVDTDNVN
+340 ESGALNNINDPYMERRTAHAERY
-348 YKEQEPVGLNKRDKN
+348 YKSVLYRNKNSEIKIVAKKTGFRESTIK
-363 DDYRVDMKC
+363 RVYEHMFENKYELASGY
-372 IQSNAYRRKFDKI
+372 SNFYPDFYMANSWMRLREGKHIKKLDI
-385 SDNKVLNRN
+385 L
-394 IYQAAKEMLRHR
+394 MLRH
-406 DGDDREDLYGF
+406 EALEHY
-417 DEKTGKQLFKSVENK
+417 LMNK
-432 NNKSKVYYTKNI
+432 YNYNYDKAHD
-444 EKIVESKP
+444 IVEK
-452 YQIISVHNHPRST
+452 
-465 LPSAGDLT
+465 
-473 AQHLRKYAKGII
+473 KYNYNEAIK
-485 VGHNGRL
+485 
-492 IVYSVNKDVDFEF
+492 E
-505 FKYSIESMK
+505 
-514 MRTKMERN
+514 
-522 TLEDMLKNLKKH
+522 LENNNL
-534 GLIDYQEL
+534 

>member
-1 MQLIQLIIIEIK
+1 M
-13 VSFKSKKSNL
+13 SNL

-76 IDWREAKQIA
+76 IDWREAKKIVDA
-86 DKFDVEAFQMR
+86 FDVEMFQMQ
-97 AKVYVENKDFSDKAN
+97 AKAYVENKDFSEKASQ
-112 KELKRYNTAMYA
+112 ELKRFNTTMYV
-124 NRENLLKHELGLIV
+124 NREQLLKHELGLIV
-138 TKAYAEQENVIN
+138 TKGYAEQENVVN
-150 KHLHDSV
+150 HHLQNSV
-157 TRTLEHQSGILG
+157 TRTLKHQAGILG
-169 ADVHVKPTDVE
+169 ADVHVKQSDVE

-230 KQKQTVA
+230 KQQQTVA
-237 NTKSLLITEAA
+237 NTKRLLITEAA

-253 AQKLHYLETMGD
+253 AQKMHYLETMGD

-312 TVPYVGNWRDKFFKD
+312 TVPHVGNWRDKFFKD
-327 RQGKYRLKDGDTR
+327 RQGKYSVEYDKVLQKSAKDEMTDAIDSGKIKVELNVEKQNRHQLGHQLYEDYKKKNLQKGLPIPSYTILDND
-340 EVDTDNVN
+340 ELNALLIQKAGKGHLSTDNN
-348 YKEQEPVGLNKRDKN
+348 GNWDNKEIINFDKIIGKAYIDGKFIATKWGKVHYSKTGTHIIPFEKRDK
-363 DDYRVDMKC
+363 R
-372 IQSNAYRRKFDKI
+372 
-385 SDNKVLNRN
+385 
-394 IYQAAKEMLRHR
+394 
-406 DGDDREDLYGF
+406 
-417 DEKTGKQLFKSVENK
+417 
-432 NNKSKVYYTKNI
+432 
-444 EKIVESKP
+444 
-452 YQIISVHNHPRST
+452 
-465 LPSAGDLT
+465 
-473 AQHLRKYAKGII
+473 
-485 VGHNGRL
+485 
-492 IVYSVNKDVDFEF
+492 
-505 FKYSIESMK
+505 
-514 MRTKMERN
+514 
-522 TLEDMLKNLKKH
+522 
-534 GLIDYQEL
+534 

>member
-1 MQLIQLIIIEIK
+1 M
-13 VSFKSKKSNL
+13 N
-23 SDYWLERAQQAIQSE
+23 DYWLERAQQAIQSE

-51 IVAMMIADIYKNLL
+51 IIAMMIADIYKNLL

-76 IDWREAKQIA
+76 IDWREAKQIV
-86 DKFDVEAFQMR
+86 DKFDVEAFQMQ
-97 AKVYVENKDFSDKAN
+97 AKAYVENKDFSDKAN
-112 KELKRYNTAMYA
+112 KELKRYNTAMYV
-124 NRENLLKHELGLIV
+124 NREQLLKHELGLIV
-138 TKAYAEQENVIN
+138 TKAYAEQAKVVNH
-150 KHLHDSV
+150 HLQDSV
-157 TRTLEHQSGILG
+157 TRTLKHQAGILG
-169 ADVHVKPTDVE
+169 ADVHVKQSDVE

-199 QDELRKDVERMAS
+199 QDGLRKDVERMAS

-237 NTKSLLITEAA
+237 NTKRLLITEAA

-327 RQGKYRLKDGDTR
+327 RQGKYSVEYD
-340 EVDTDNVN
+340 
-348 YKEQEPVGLNKRDKN
+348 
-363 DDYRVDMKC
+363 
-372 IQSNAYRRKFDKI
+372 
-385 SDNKVLNRN
+385 KVL
-394 IYQAAKEMLRHR
+394 QKSAEKEMTDAIDSGKIKVELNVEKQNRHQLGHQLYEDYKKKNIQKGLPIPSYTILDNEELNSMIR
-406 DGDDREDLYGF
+406 QKSGKGYLVANNAGKWLNREIIDFGKIIGKAYIDGEFIETKWGTVHYS
-417 DEKTGKQLFKSVENK
+417 KTGTHIVPRK
-432 NNKSKVYYTKNI
+432 
-444 EKIVESKP
+444 EK
-452 YQIISVHNHPRST
+452 
-465 LPSAGDLT
+465 D
-473 AQHLRKYAKGII
+473 
-485 VGHNGRL
+485 
-492 IVYSVNKDVDFEF
+492 
-505 FKYSIESMK
+505 
-514 MRTKMERN
+514 
-522 TLEDMLKNLKKH
+522 KK
-534 GLIDYQEL
+534 

>member
-1 MQLIQLIIIEIK
+1 M
-13 VSFKSKKSNL
+13 N
-23 SDYWLERAQQAIQSE
+23 DYWLERAQQAIQSE

-51 IVAMMIADIYKNLL
+51 IIAMMIADIYKNLL

-76 IDWREAKQIA
+76 IDWREAKQIV
-86 DKFDVEAFQMR
+86 DKFDVEAFQMQ
-97 AKVYVENKDFSDKAN
+97 AKAYVENKDFSDKAN
-112 KELKRYNTAMYA
+112 KELKRYNTAMYV
-124 NRENLLKHELGLIV
+124 NREQLLKHELGLIV
-138 TKAYAEQENVIN
+138 TKAYAEQAKVVNH
-150 KHLHDSV
+150 HLQDSV
-157 TRTLEHQSGILG
+157 TRTLKHQAGILG
-169 ADVHVKPTDVE
+169 ADVHVKQSDVE

-199 QDELRKDVERMAS
+199 QDGLRKDVERMAS

-237 NTKSLLITEAA
+237 NTKRLLITEVA

-312 TVPYVGNWRDKFFKD
+312 TVPYVGNWRDDFFKK
-327 RQGKYRLKDGDTR
+327 RKGKYKLDEEETTQLLAK
-340 EVDTDNVN
+340 
-348 YKEQEPVGLNKRDKN
+348 
-363 DDYRVDMKC
+363 
-372 IQSNAYRRKFDKI
+372 
-385 SDNKVLNRN
+385 
-394 IYQAAKEMLRHR
+394 KEMTDAIDSGKIKVELNPNKQNRHQLGHQLYEDYKKKNLQKGKEIPSYTILENKQLDSLLSQKIGKGR
-406 DGDDREDLYGF
+406 LLTKRNGEWKNKEVIDFGEIIGNDYMDGEWKETKFGTVHYS
-417 DEKTGKQLFKSVENK
+417 KTG
-432 NNKSKVYYTKNI
+432 TH
-444 EKIVESKP
+444 
-452 YQIISVHNHPRST
+452 IIP
-465 LPSAGDLT
+465 
-473 AQHLRKYAKGII
+473 
-485 VGHNGRL
+485 NG
-492 IVYSVNKDVDFEF
+492 K
-505 FKYSIESMK
+505 
-514 MRTKMERN
+514 
-522 TLEDMLKNLKKH
+522 EDK
-534 GLIDYQEL
+534 